1 MNEEIFLI
9 ICCVLI
15 LFFIKDFI
23 TVFIVMAILVYLSK
37 YLKVDSS
44 VMTNY
49 QNYSIMPQTK

>member
-9 ICCVLI
+9 ICFVLI

-23 TVFIVMAILVYLSK
+23 TVLIVIAILIYLSK
-37 YLKVDSS
+37 YLKIDSS

-49 QNYSIMPQTK
+49 QKYSIMPQTK